1 MTTRTRKW
9 SIVFERE
16 CETVYQES
24 CHTANPCDDA
34 YMGVLDLQNYTMKP
48 VPINLNHFQNL
59 PLFIIILESP
69 HIDEFNTNGIAVGPA
84 QGSTGRNIRSLLIQL
99 LQSQT
104 AHLQRIYRLMLVE
117 AIPYQCSNNTS
128 PIDRT
133 NTNRLFKKMW
143 RSYGGKIDFENRI
156 NQFNLSL
163 TNKDGYLEL
172 RRLYN
177 SERNPLDLFVLV
189 AYSFNHQIRFNN
201 SHEFNN
207 PFGKERSCFNEHM
220 KENLLD
226 FLNALNESSI
236 DFTSY
241 NFDKFDFSRLSSNDF
256 VYADPPYLIT
266 TGTYNDGKRGFTGW
280 NEIEERKLLYILDSL
295 DKRNICFALSNVI
308 EHKGKENLILKD
320 WIDKNKYYVSYLSK
334 NYSNSN
340 YHTIDRNPNATI
352 EVLVTNYVPNVE
364 KENLMFA

>member
-24 CHTANPCDDA
+24 CHTANPCDGA
-34 YMGVLDLQNYTMKP
+34 YMGVLDLQNYTIKP

-156 NQFNLSL
+156 NQYRP
-163 TNKDGYLEL
+163 D
-172 RRLYN
+172 
-177 SERNPLDLFVLV
+177 V
-189 AYSFNHQIRFNN
+189 I
-201 SHEFNN
+201 
-207 PFGKERSCFNEHM
+207 
-220 KENLLD
+220 
-226 FLNALNESSI
+226 LNACTGGIHSI
-236 DFTSY
+236 
-241 NFDKFDFSRLSSNDF
+241 NK
-256 VYADPPYLIT
+256 
-266 TGTYNDGKRGFTGW
+266 GFTLKGLVQKVL
-280 NEIEERKLLYILDSL
+280 NTYKQHNPSVQLLY
-295 DKRNICFALSNVI
+295 SNHPAIEYQFRKGVFQVI
-308 EHKGKENLILKD
+308 
-320 WIDKNKYYVSYLSK
+320 
-334 NYSNSN
+334 
-340 YHTIDRNPNATI
+340 
-352 EVLVTNYVPNVE
+352 
-364 KENLMFA
+364 